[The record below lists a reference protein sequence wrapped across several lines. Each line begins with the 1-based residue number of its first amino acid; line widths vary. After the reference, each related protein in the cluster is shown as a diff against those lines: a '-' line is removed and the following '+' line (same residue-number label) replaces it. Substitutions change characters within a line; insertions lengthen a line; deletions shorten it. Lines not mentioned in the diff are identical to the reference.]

1 MPGYDY
7 NLSGVRLHLDSVRP
21 MQADAFSKHFRSFSG
36 GSADI
41 RFRIQAADEIAFP
54 AGVFRGANAGRAAW
68 QDGGWVSRCCR
79 ARADAPLYF
88 CARYHLGR
96 PQEVDCTVR
105 AADWDWAT
113 RSQHLWPGLMVNTL
127 LLHFQ
132 TLLFHASYIFHAG
145 RGLLFTAPSGT
156 GKSTQAG
163 LWRAHRGAQ
172 VLNGDKAAVRLEP
185 APMAHG
191 VPFAGTS
198 GICRNVSVP
207 LTAVV
212 VLSQAPGNTVRRLS
226 PSEAVAALCPNV
238 FIDSLIPEEWQLALH
253 LLLDLAAQTP
263 VYALACTPDVRA
275 VQALEDALAQ
285 TGKGGSH
292 AGSVSNL

>member
-7 NLSGVRLHLDSVRP
+7 NLSGVRLRLDSVRP

-41 RFRIQAADEIAFP
+41 RFRIQAA
-54 AGVFRGANAGRAAW
+54 RAAW

-96 PQEVDCTVR
+96 PQEVHCTVR

-113 RSQHLWPGLMVNTL
+113 RSQHLWPGLMVNSL

-163 LWRAHRGAQ
+163 LWRAHR
-172 VLNGDKAAVRLEP
+172 
-185 APMAHG
+185 
-191 VPFAGTS
+191 
-198 GICRNVSVP
+198 C
-207 LTAVV
+207 
-212 VLSQAPGNTVRRLS
+212 
-226 PSEAVAALCPNV
+226 
-238 FIDSLIPEEWQLALH
+238 
-253 LLLDLAAQTP
+253 
-263 VYALACTPDVRA
+263 
-275 VQALEDALAQ
+275 
-285 TGKGGSH
+285 
-292 AGSVSNL
+292 